1 METEKDLLKPFKE
14 FAGPNGEY
22 YGNTFLKIQK
32 ATLSKF
38 HINIA
43 AAVGSFIWAALRG
56 NWFLFWIG
64 FWWI

>member
-32 ATLSKF
+32 A
-38 HINIA
+38 
-43 AAVGSFIWAALRG
+43 ALVFKTCFY
-56 NWFLFWIG
+56 FLDD
-64 FWWI
+64 